1 MSGALRVSESAL
13 EFRVVEPRVSSLRY
27 RVFGFASPRAVVVK
41 AEKKKPVDRGIEG
54 KRFGIQKKICQCSS
68 PMGICELARIVG
80 EMAHCADRGVRVTGT
95 GAVPT

>member
-41 AEKKKPVDRGIEG
+41 AEKKKPADREL
-54 KRFGIQKKICQCSS
+54 KEKDSESKNFCQCSS

-80 EMAHCADRGVRVTGT
+80 EMAHCADHGARVTGS